1 MHRSA
6 PARPEGRQTVI
17 LVFIM
22 LLFFGLALAGLPL
35 VWSILA
41 TTVLT
46 IGSHGLS
53 HPLETIFLTYIG
65 GVEPFILIAVPLFI
79 FAGELFSRGGVG
91 ERVIRFARSLL
102 GFLPGGLGIVTVAS
116 CLLFGGV
123 SGSAIAGAAAIG
135 SVMIPALAKQGYSRA
150 FASAL
155 VATAGTLA
163 IIMPPSIPL
172 LVFGYIAGVSVRDL
186 FLAGIVPALLFGI
199 ALMLVC
205 AWYGIRTGCDRGGS
219 RASADEIR
227 SSFIDALPALLMPVI
242 ILGGIWS
249 GYYTPTE
256 SAAVAV
262 AYGLLVSMAWYRSIR
277 WRDLPDLLYRSFL
290 TSAVVMCVVGATAAL
305 AWVITV
311 EQVPAMVIEWTRS
324 VAGDRWSFLLL
335 VNLFLLVLGIFL
347 EPLPALVLTAPLFV
361 PMAPLY
367 GVDPVHL
374 GLVMTCN
381 LAIGLYTPPV
391 GGTLFVA
398 AKIGAVGIGAIS
410 RALIPLFIASLV
422 VLAAVTY
429 IQALPMFPV
438 WWLR

>member
-1 MHRSA
+1 MLLI
-6 PARPEGRQTVI
+6 VI
-17 LVFIM
+17 MV
-22 LLFFGLALAGLPL
+22 LFFGLALVGLPL
-35 VWSILA
+35 VWSLLA
-41 TTVLT
+41 TTILT
-46 IGSHGLS
+46 IAFFGLS
-53 HPLETIFLTYIG
+53 HPLETIFLTFIS

-79 FAGELFSRGGVG
+79 VAGELFSRGGVG
-91 ERVIRFARSLL
+91 ERIIRFARSLL
-102 GFLPGGLGIVTVAS
+102 GSLPGGLGIVTVAS

-135 SVMIPALAKQGYSRA
+135 TVMIPALAQQGYSKA

-155 VATAGTLA
+155 VAAAGTLA

-186 FLAGIVPALLFGI
+186 FLSGIVPAMLFGI
-199 ALMLVC
+199 GLMLVC
-205 AWYGIRTGCDRGGS
+205 VWYGISTGCDRGGKRAS
-219 RASADEIR
+219 RAEIKA
-227 SSFIDALPALLMPVI
+227 SFIDAVPALLMPAI

-249 GYYTPTE
+249 GFFTPTE

-262 AYGLLVSMAWYRSIR
+262 VYGLSVAMLWYRSIG
-277 WRDLPDLLYRSFL
+277 WRDLPGLLYSSFL
-290 TSAVVMCVVGATAAL
+290 TSAVVMVVVGATAAL

-311 EQVPAMVIEWTRS
+311 EQAPAMVMEWTKS
-324 VAGDRWSFLLL
+324 VADNRWTFLLI

-361 PMAPLY
+361 PLAASF

-398 AKIGAVGIGAIS
+398 AKIGGVGVAAIS
-410 RALIPLFIASLV
+410 RALVPLFLVSLV
-422 VLAAVTY
+422 VLALVTY
-429 IQALPMFPV
+429 VEALPMLPV
-438 WWLR
+438 WLLR

>member
-1 MHRSA
+1 M
-6 PARPEGRQTVI
+6 I
-17 LVFIM
+17 LVVIM
-22 LLFFGLALAGLPL
+22 ALFFGLALMGVPL
-35 VWSILA
+35 VWSLLA

-46 IGSHGLS
+46 LGVFGLS
-53 HPLETIFLTYIG
+53 HPLETIFLNYIA
-65 GVEPFILIAVPLFI
+65 GVEPFILVAVPLFI
-79 FAGELFSRGGVG
+79 VAGELFSTGGVG
-91 ERVIRFARSLL
+91 ERIIRFARSLL
-102 GFLPGGLGIVTVAS
+102 GSLPGGLGIVTVAS

-135 SVMIPALAKQGYSRA
+135 TVMIPALARQGYSKA

-186 FLAGIVPALLFGI
+186 FLSGIVPALLFGLG
-199 ALMLVC
+199 LMAVC
-205 AWYGIRTGCDRGGS
+205 VWYGIRTGCDRGDQ
-219 RASADEIR
+219 RASAAEIR
-227 SSFIDALPALLMPVI
+227 RAFVDALPALLMPAI
-242 ILGGIWS
+242 ILGGIWT
-249 GYYTPTE
+249 GFFTPTE

-262 AYGLLVSMAWYRSIR
+262 VYGLVVAMGWYRSIG
-277 WRDLPDLLYRSFL
+277 WRDLPGIVYRSFL
-290 TSAVVMCVVGATAAL
+290 TSAVVMVVVGATAAL

-311 EQVPAMVIEWTRS
+311 EQVPAIVVEWTRA
-324 VAGDRWSFLLL
+324 VADNRWTFLLIVNVFLLL
-335 VNLFLLVLGIFL
+335 LGIFL

-361 PMAPLY
+361 PLAAAY

-398 AKIGAVGIGAIS
+398 ARIGGVGVGAIS
-410 RALIPLFIASLV
+410 RALIPLFGASLL
-422 VLAAVTY
+422 VLALVTY
-429 IQALPMFPV
+429 IDALAMAPV
-438 WWLR
+438 RWLR

>member
-1 MHRSA
+1 
-6 PARPEGRQTVI
+6 VLLIFI
-17 LVFIM
+17 LLV
-22 LLFFGLALAGLPL
+22 FFGLALAGLPV

-46 IGSHGLS
+46 IWSFDLS

-79 FAGELFSRGGVG
+79 VAGELFSRGGVG
-91 ERVIRFARSLL
+91 ERIIRFARSLF
-102 GFLPGGLGIVTVAS
+102 GSLPGGLGIVTVAS

-135 SVMIPALAKQGYSRA
+135 TVMIPALSRQGYSAA

-155 VATAGTLA
+155 VAAAGTLA

-186 FLAGIVPALLFGI
+186 FLSGIVPAVLFGLG
-199 ALMLVC
+199 LMLVC
-205 AWYGIRTGCDRGGS
+205 VWYGISTGCDKGEK
-219 RASADEIR
+219 RASGAEIWA
-227 SSFIDALPALLMPVI
+227 SFKDAFPALLMPVI

-249 GYYTPTE
+249 GFFTPTE
-256 SAAVAV
+256 SAVVAV
-262 AYGLLVSMAWYRSIR
+262 MYGLLVSMLWYRSIGF
-277 WRDLPDLLYRSFL
+277 RDLPGLLYSAFL
-290 TSAVVMCVVGATAAL
+290 TSAVVMAVVGATAAL
-305 AWVITV
+305 AWIITV
-311 EQVPAMVIEWTRS
+311 EQIPVMMTEWVQT
-324 VAGDRWSFLLL
+324 VAESRWTFFLLI
-335 VNLFLLVLGIFL
+335 NIFLLVLGIFL

-361 PMAPLY
+361 PLARVY
-367 GVDPVHL
+367 GIDPVHL

-398 AKIGAVGIGAIS
+398 AKIGQVGMGAIS
-410 RALIPLFIASLV
+410 RALMPLFIVSLV
-422 VLAAVTY
+422 VLLLITY
-429 IQALPMFPV
+429 VQALPMFPV
-438 WWLR
+438 WLLR

>member
-1 MHRSA
+1 M
-6 PARPEGRQTVI
+6 I
-17 LVFIM
+17 LVVIM
-22 LLFFGLALAGLPL
+22 ALFFGLALVGVPL
-35 VWSILA
+35 VWSLLA

-46 IGSHGLS
+46 LGVFGLS
-53 HPLETIFLTYIG
+53 HPLETIFLNYIA
-65 GVEPFILIAVPLFI
+65 GVEPFILVAVPLFI
-79 FAGELFSRGGVG
+79 VAGELFSTGGVG
-91 ERVIRFARSLL
+91 ERIIRFARSLL
-102 GFLPGGLGIVTVAS
+102 GSLPGGLGIVTVAS

-135 SVMIPALAKQGYSRA
+135 TVMIPALARQGYSKA

-186 FLAGIVPALLFGI
+186 FLSGIVPALLFGLG
-199 ALMLVC
+199 LMAVC
-205 AWYGIRTGCDRGGS
+205 VWYGIRTGCDRGDQ
-219 RASADEIR
+219 RASAAEIR
-227 SSFIDALPALLMPVI
+227 RAFVDALPALLMPAI
-242 ILGGIWS
+242 ILGGIWT
-249 GYYTPTE
+249 GFFTPTE

-262 AYGLLVSMAWYRSIR
+262 VYGLVVAMGWYRSIG
-277 WRDLPDLLYRSFL
+277 WRDLPGLVYRSFL
-290 TSAVVMCVVGATAAL
+290 TSAVVMVVVGATAAL

-311 EQVPAMVIEWTRS
+311 EQVPAIVVEWTRA
-324 VAGDRWSFLLL
+324 VADNRWTFLLIVNVFLLL
-335 VNLFLLVLGIFL
+335 LGIFL

-361 PMAPLY
+361 PLAAAY

-398 AKIGAVGIGAIS
+398 ARIGGVGVGAIS
-410 RALIPLFIASLV
+410 RALIPLFGASLL
-422 VLAAVTY
+422 VLALVTY
-429 IQALPMFPV
+429 IDALAMAPV
-438 WWLR
+438 RWLR

>member
-1 MHRSA
+1 MLLIA
-6 PARPEGRQTVI
+6 
-17 LVFIM
+17 IM
-22 LLFFGLALAGLPL
+22 VLFFGLALLGLPL
-35 VWSILA
+35 VWSLLA
-41 TTVLT
+41 TTVLSIT
-46 IGSHGLS
+46 LFELS
-53 HPLETIFLTYIG
+53 HPLETIFLTFIS

-79 FAGELFSRGGVG
+79 VAGELFSRGGVG
-91 ERVIRFARSLL
+91 ERIIRLARALFGS
-102 GFLPGGLGIVTVAS
+102 LPGGLGIVTVAS

-135 SVMIPALAKQGYSRA
+135 TVMIPALARQGYSKA

-155 VATAGTLA
+155 VASAGTLA

-186 FLAGIVPALLFGI
+186 FLSGIVPAVLFGVG
-199 ALMLVC
+199 LMLVC
-205 AWYGIRTGCDRGGS
+205 VWYGISTGCDRGGQ
-219 RASADEIR
+219 RASREEIR
-227 SSFIDALPALLMPVI
+227 SSFIDALPALLMPAI

-249 GYYTPTE
+249 GFFTPTE

-262 AYGLLVSMAWYRSIR
+262 VYGLLVAMLWYRSIG
-277 WRDLPDLLYRSFL
+277 WRDLPALLYRSFL
-290 TSAVVMCVVGATAAL
+290 TSAVVMVVVGATAAL

-311 EQVPAMVIEWTRS
+311 EQVPALVMEWTRS
-324 VAGDRWSFLLL
+324 VADNRWTFLLI

-361 PMAPLY
+361 PLAASF

-398 AKIGAVGIGAIS
+398 AKIGEVGVGAIS
-410 RALIPLFIASLV
+410 RALVPLFVVSLV
-422 VLAAVTY
+422 VLMLITY
-429 IQALPMFPV
+429 VEALPMLPV
-438 WWLR
+438 WLLR

>member
-1 MHRSA
+1 M
-6 PARPEGRQTVI
+6 I
-17 LVFIM
+17 LVVIM
-22 LLFFGLALAGLPL
+22 ALFFGLALVGVPL
-35 VWSILA
+35 VWSLLA

-46 IGSHGLS
+46 LGVFGLS
-53 HPLETIFLTYIG
+53 HPLETIFLNYIA
-65 GVEPFILIAVPLFI
+65 GVEPFILVAVPLFI
-79 FAGELFSRGGVG
+79 VAGELFSTGGVG
-91 ERVIRFARSLL
+91 ERIIRFARSLL
-102 GFLPGGLGIVTVAS
+102 GSLPGGLGIVTVAS

-135 SVMIPALAKQGYSRA
+135 TVMIPALARQGYSKA

-186 FLAGIVPALLFGI
+186 FLSGIVPALLFGLG
-199 ALMLVC
+199 LMAVC
-205 AWYGIRTGCDRGGS
+205 VWYGIRTGCDRGDQ
-219 RASADEIR
+219 RASAAEIR
-227 SSFIDALPALLMPVI
+227 RAFVDALPALLMPAI
-242 ILGGIWS
+242 ILGGIWT
-249 GYYTPTE
+249 GFFTPTE

-262 AYGLLVSMAWYRSIR
+262 VYGLVVAMGWYRSIG
-277 WRDLPDLLYRSFL
+277 WRDLPGIVYRSFL
-290 TSAVVMCVVGATAAL
+290 TSAVVMVVVGATAAL

-311 EQVPAMVIEWTRS
+311 EQVPAIVVEWTRA
-324 VAGDRWSFLLL
+324 VADNRWTFLLIVNVFLLL
-335 VNLFLLVLGIFL
+335 LGIFL

-361 PMAPLY
+361 PLAAAY

-398 AKIGAVGIGAIS
+398 ARIGGVGVGAIS
-410 RALIPLFIASLV
+410 RALIPLFGASLL
-422 VLAAVTY
+422 VLALVTY
-429 IQALPMFPV
+429 IDALAMAPV
-438 WWLR
+438 RWLR

>member
-1 MHRSA
+1 M
-6 PARPEGRQTVI
+6 I

-22 LLFFGLALAGLPL
+22 LLFFGMALAGVPL
-35 VWSILA
+35 VWSLLG

-46 IGSHGLS
+46 ILAFGLS
-53 HPLETIFLTYIG
+53 HPLETIFLTYIS

-79 FAGELFSRGGVG
+79 FAGELFSSGGVG
-91 ERVIRFARSLL
+91 ERIIRFARSLF

-135 SVMIPALAKQGYSRA
+135 TVMIPALARQGYSRA

-155 VATAGTLA
+155 VACAGTLA

-186 FLAGIVPALLFGI
+186 FLAGIVPAFFFGFG
-199 ALMLVC
+199 LMGVC
-205 AWYGIRTGCDRGGS
+205 VWYGLRTGCDRGGQRAS
-219 RASADEIR
+219 RAEIQA
-227 SSFIDALPALLMPVI
+227 SFLDALPALLMPAL
-242 ILGGIWS
+242 ILGGIWT
-249 GYYTPTE
+249 GFFTPTE
-256 SAAVAV
+256 SAAVASV
-262 AYGLLVSMAWYRSIR
+262 YGLVVAMFWYRSVG
-277 WRDLPDLLYRSFL
+277 WRDLPGLIYRAFL
-290 TSAVVMCVVGATAAL
+290 TSAVVMAVVGATAAL

-311 EQVPAMVIEWTRS
+311 EQVPMMVSEWTKS
-324 VAGDRWSFLLL
+324 VAHSPWVFLLI
-335 VNLFLLVLGIFL
+335 VNLFLLLLGIFL

-361 PMAPLY
+361 PLAANY

-374 GLVMTCN
+374 GLLMTCN

-398 AKIGAVGIGAIS
+398 ARIGSVGILEIS
-410 RALIPLFIASLV
+410 RALVPLFAASLV
-422 VLAAVTY
+422 VLALLTY
-429 IQALPMFPV
+429 VEAIPMGLV
-438 WWLR
+438 WLLR

>member
-1 MHRSA
+1 MLL
-6 PARPEGRQTVI
+6 I
-17 LVFIM
+17 FILLVF
-22 LLFFGLALAGLPL
+22 FVLALAGLPV

-46 IGSHGLS
+46 IWSFDLG

-79 FAGELFSRGGVG
+79 VAGELFSRGGVG
-91 ERVIRFARSLL
+91 DRIIRFARALF
-102 GFLPGGLGIVTVAS
+102 GALPGGLGIVTVAS

-135 SVMIPALAKQGYSRA
+135 TVMIPALAKQGYSRA

-155 VATAGTLA
+155 VAAAGTLA

-186 FLAGIVPALLFGI
+186 FLAGIVPAVLFGI
-199 ALMLVC
+199 GLMLVC
-205 AWYGIRTGCDRGGS
+205 VWYGIRTGCDRGGQ
-219 RASADEIR
+219 RASAGEIWTA
-227 SSFIDALPALLMPVI
+227 FLDAFPALLMPAI

-249 GYYTPTE
+249 GYFTPTE
-256 SAAVAV
+256 SAVVAV
-262 AYGLLVSMAWYRSIR
+262 VYGLLVAMLWYRSIG
-277 WRDLPDLLYRSFL
+277 WRDLPSLLYSAFL
-290 TSAVVMCVVGATAAL
+290 TSAVVMVVVGATAAL

-311 EQVPAMVIEWTRS
+311 EQVPFVMMEWIQT
-324 VAGDRWSFLLL
+324 VADNRWVFFLLI
-335 VNLFLLVLGIFL
+335 NLFLLVLGIFL

-361 PMAPLY
+361 PLAPLY

-398 AKIGAVGIGAIS
+398 AKIGQVGMGAIS
-410 RALIPLFIASLV
+410 RALMPLFLVSLL
-422 VLAAVTY
+422 VLALITY
-429 IQALPMFPV
+429 VQALPMFPV
-438 WWLR
+438 WLLR

>member
-1 MHRSA
+1 ML
-6 PARPEGRQTVI
+6 
-17 LVFIM
+17 LVFI
-22 LLFFGLALAGLPL
+22 LLVFFGLALAGVPL

-41 TTVLT
+41 TTVAT
-46 IGSHGLS
+46 IAFFGLS
-53 HPLETIFLTYIG
+53 HPLETIFLTFIG

-79 FAGELFSRGGVG
+79 VAGELFSQGGVG
-91 ERVIRFARSLL
+91 ERIIRFARSLL

-135 SVMIPALAKQGYSRA
+135 TVMIPALAQQGYSRA

-155 VATAGTLA
+155 VAAAGTLA

-172 LVFGYIAGVSVRDL
+172 LVYGYIAGVSVRDL
-186 FLAGIVPALLFGI
+186 FLSGIVPAFLFGFG
-199 ALMLVC
+199 LMGVC
-205 AWYGIRTGCDRGGS
+205 VWYGLKTGCDRGGKRPEFS
-219 RASADEIR
+219 EISAS
-227 SSFIDALPALLMPVI
+227 FKDAVPALLMPVI

-249 GYYTPTE
+249 GFFTPTE

-262 AYGLLVSMAWYRSIR
+262 FYGLLVAMFWYRSIA
-277 WRDLPDLLYRSFL
+277 WRDLPALLYRAFI
-290 TSAVVMCVVGATAAL
+290 TSAVVMIVVGATAAL
-305 AWVITV
+305 AWIITV
-311 EQVPAMVIEWTRS
+311 EQVPAFLTEWTKT
-324 VAGDRWSFLLL
+324 VAENKWTFFLLI
-335 VNLFLLVLGIFL
+335 NIFLLFLGIFL

-361 PMAPLY
+361 PLAPLY

-398 AKIGAVGIGAIS
+398 ARIGRVGMGEIS
-410 RALIPLFIASLV
+410 RALIPLFV
-422 VLAAVTY
+422 VSVAVLMLITY
-429 IQALPMFPV
+429 VQALPMFPV
-438 WWLR
+438 WLAR

>member
-1 MHRSA
+1 M
-6 PARPEGRQTVI
+6 VLIFII
-17 LVFIM
+17 LV
-22 LLFFGLALAGLPL
+22 FFGLALAGLPV

-46 IGSHGLS
+46 IWSFDLS

-79 FAGELFSRGGVG
+79 VAGELFSRGGVG
-91 ERVIRFARSLL
+91 ERIIHFARSLF
-102 GFLPGGLGIVTVAS
+102 GSLPGGLGIVTVAS

-135 SVMIPALAKQGYSRA
+135 TVMIPALTRQGYSAA

-155 VATAGTLA
+155 VAAAGTLA

-186 FLAGIVPALLFGI
+186 FLSGIVPAFLFGA

-205 AWYGIRTGCDRGGS
+205 VWYGIKTGCDRGGK
-219 RASADEIR
+219 RASGADVWA
-227 SSFIDALPALLMPVI
+227 SFKGAFPALLMPAI

-249 GYYTPTE
+249 GFFTPTE
-256 SAAVAV
+256 SAVVAV
-262 AYGLLVSMAWYRSIR
+262 VYGLLVATLWYRSIG
-277 WRDLPDLLYRSFL
+277 WRDLPSLLYSAFL
-290 TSAVVMCVVGATAAL
+290 TSAVVMAVVGATAAL

-311 EQVPAMVIEWTRS
+311 EQVPMVVMEWVQT
-324 VAGDRWSFLLL
+324 VADNRWTFFLLIN
-335 VNLFLLVLGIFL
+335 VFLLILGIFL

-361 PMAPLY
+361 PLARVY
-367 GVDPVHL
+367 GIDPVHL

-398 AKIGAVGIGAIS
+398 ARIGQVGMGAIS
-410 RALIPLFIASLV
+410 RALIPLFLASL
-422 VLAAVTY
+422 LILMLITY
-429 IQALPMFPV
+429 VQALPMFPV
-438 WWLR
+438 WLLR

>member
-1 MHRSA
+1 M
-6 PARPEGRQTVI
+6 VLI
-17 LVFIM
+17 FIFLV
-22 LLFFGLALAGLPL
+22 FFGLALAGLPV

-46 IGSHGLS
+46 IWSFDLS

-79 FAGELFSRGGVG
+79 VAGELFSRGGVG
-91 ERVIRFARSLL
+91 ERIIRFARSLF
-102 GFLPGGLGIVTVAS
+102 GSLPGGLGIVTVAS

-135 SVMIPALAKQGYSRA
+135 TVMIPALTKQGYSAA

-155 VATAGTLA
+155 VAAAGTLA

-186 FLAGIVPALLFGI
+186 FLSGIVPAFLFG
-199 ALMLVC
+199 AGLMLVC
-205 AWYGIRTGCDRGGS
+205 VWYGLKTGCDRGGQ
-219 RASADEIR
+219 RATGAEIWT
-227 SSFIDALPALLMPVI
+227 SFKDAFPALLMPAI

-249 GYYTPTE
+249 GFFTPTE
-256 SAAVAV
+256 SAVVAV
-262 AYGLLVSMAWYRSIR
+262 VYGLLVAMVWYRSIGL
-277 WRDLPDLLYRSFL
+277 RDLPSLLYSAFL
-290 TSAVVMCVVGATAAL
+290 TSAVVMAVVGATAAL
-305 AWVITV
+305 AWLITV
-311 EQVPAMVIEWTRS
+311 EQVPMVMTEWVQT
-324 VAGDRWSFLLL
+324 VADNRWTFFLLI
-335 VNLFLLVLGIFL
+335 NIFLLVLGIFL

-361 PMAPLY
+361 PLARLY
-367 GVDPVHL
+367 GIDPVHL

-398 AKIGAVGIGAIS
+398 AKIGDVGMGAIS
-410 RALIPLFIASLV
+410 RALMPLFLV
-422 VLAAVTY
+422 SVLVLLLITY
-429 IQALPMFPV
+429 VPALPMFPV
-438 WWLR
+438 WLLR

>member
-1 MHRSA
+1 M
-6 PARPEGRQTVI
+6 I
-17 LVFIM
+17 LLLIM
-22 LLFFGLALAGLPL
+22 GLFFGLALAGVPL
-35 VWSILA
+35 VWSLLA

-46 IGSHGLS
+46 IWTYGLS
-53 HPLETIFLTYIG
+53 HPLETIFLNFIA
-65 GVEPFILIAVPLFI
+65 GVEPFILVAVPLFI
-79 FAGELFSRGGVG
+79 VAGELFSTGGVG
-91 ERVIRFARSLL
+91 ERIIRFARALL
-102 GFLPGGLGIVTVAS
+102 GSLPGGLGIVTVAS

-135 SVMIPALAKQGYSRA
+135 TVMIPALARQGYSAA

-186 FLAGIVPALLFGI
+186 FLSGIVPALLFGLG
-199 ALMLVC
+199 LMGVC
-205 AWYGIRTGCDRGGS
+205 VWYGLSTGCDRGGE
-219 RASADEIR
+219 RASAAEIR
-227 SSFIDALPALLMPVI
+227 ESFVDALPALLMPAI
-242 ILGGIWS
+242 ILGGIWT
-249 GYYTPTE
+249 GFFTPTE

-262 AYGLLVSMAWYRSIR
+262 VYGLIVAMGWYRTIG
-277 WRDLPDLLYRSFL
+277 WRDLPGVVYRSFL
-290 TSAVVMCVVGATAAL
+290 TSAVVMVVVGATAAL

-311 EQVPAMVIEWTRS
+311 EQVPAIVVEWTRS
-324 VAGDRWSFLLL
+324 VADNRWVFLLI
-335 VNLFLLVLGIFL
+335 VNIFLLVLGIFL

-361 PMAPLY
+361 PLASAY

-398 AKIGAVGIGAIS
+398 ARIGGVGVGAIS
-410 RALIPLFIASLV
+410 RALIPLFAVSVV
-422 VLAAVTY
+422 VLLMVTY
-429 IQALPMFPV
+429 IDVLAMAPV